1 MTVHR
6 PVAAA
11 VLAMAI
17 LAGPAVHAAPVAIVN
32 ASFEADVFGDG
43 GFNLTAPSGWT
54 NIGGT
59 SVGTFNPLVSQLVAP
74 TDGVQVLY
82 INGTGDVRQTL
93 ADTVAVGTYT
103 LSADFAFRKDCCGTG
118 DFTMSL
124 LAGGDTLA
132 SVTGGLA
139 SGFSST
145 AFKTA
150 EFSVDVVAGAAGIGA
165 PLVIRFQTTAGQTD
179 IDNVRLDFAAAAPVP
194 VPASA
199 WLLLPAL
206 AGLGRLAR
214 RKAHA

>member
-1 MTVHR
+1 MTFHR
-6 PVAAA
+6 PLAAA
-11 VLAMAI
+11 VLAVAVV
-17 LAGPAVHAAPVAIVN
+17 AGPAAHAAPVAIVN
-32 ASFEADVFGDG
+32 ASFEAEALGDG
-43 GFNLTAPSGWT
+43 GFTVVAPSGWT
-54 NIGGT
+54 NFSG
-59 SVGTFNPLVSQLVAP
+59 SVPGTFNPNVSQLAPP

-82 INGTGDVRQTL
+82 INSTGDVRQSL
-93 ADTVAVGTYT
+93 ADTVAAGTYT

-132 SVTGGLA
+132 SVTGGVA

-150 EFSVDVVAGAAGIGA
+150 EINVDVAAGAAAIGA

-214 RKAHA
+214 RTTRT